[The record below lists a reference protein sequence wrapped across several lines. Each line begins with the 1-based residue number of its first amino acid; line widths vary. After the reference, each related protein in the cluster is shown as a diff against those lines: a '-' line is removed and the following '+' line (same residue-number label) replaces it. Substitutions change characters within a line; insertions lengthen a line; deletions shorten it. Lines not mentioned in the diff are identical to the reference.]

1 LVPSIAMD
9 LQQSILARSSISELK
24 RKLLTLD
31 NVYHITEDRQ
41 VRQQMLLFMDELKL
55 ELNKRGITW
64 KS

>member
-1 LVPSIAMD
+1 MD